1 MRRVVSAVAVSVM
14 VLTGMPQ
21 RIAAQSVDR
30 RELAVQVKVFEFFF
44 ENYVSR
50 HRKGDPQ
57 AFCIVSG
64 RRSHVALDHRT
75 RDHDEWDPVGPFLRR
90 FARYRPTVLPI
101 SECAWDGD
109 GSEMTVAFAKPAVAM
124 AVSSVYWT
132 TPKSGE
138 VHVRIQED
146 WRARFGLSC
155 LVVQKGSEWEV
166 SSCVDRSPQASFL
179 GPGPIG
185 A

>member
-1 MRRVVSAVAVSVM
+1 MKRVVSAVAVAVV
-14 VLTGMPQ
+14 VLASMPQ
-21 RIAAQSVDR
+21 RLAAQSVDR
-30 RELAVQVKVFEFFF
+30 REFAVQVKVFEFLF
-44 ENYVSR
+44 ENHMSR
-50 HRKGDPQ
+50 HRKGDLQ

-75 RDHDEWDPVGPFLRR
+75 RDHQEWGPVGPFLRR
-90 FARYRPTVLPI
+90 FAQLRPAVLPI

-109 GSEMTVAFAKPAVAM
+109 GSEMTVAFEKPAVAM

-132 TPKSGE
+132 TPKSGR
-138 VHVRIQED
+138 VHIRIQED
-146 WRARFGLSC
+146 WRARYGLSC
-155 LVVQKGSEWEV
+155 LVVQRGSEWEV
-166 SSCVDRSPQASFL
+166 RNCVDRSPQASFI